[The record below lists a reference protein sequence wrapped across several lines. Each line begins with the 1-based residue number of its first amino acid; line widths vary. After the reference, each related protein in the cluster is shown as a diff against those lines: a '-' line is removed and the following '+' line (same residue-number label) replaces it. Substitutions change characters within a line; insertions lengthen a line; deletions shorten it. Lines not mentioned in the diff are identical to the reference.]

1 LDPQLPNFGEKKER
15 YTREIKEMERKKLY
29 QVFPI
34 GREADNGE
42 GYCLYC
48 HTR

>member
-1 LDPQLPNFGEKKER
+1 LERRKKDIQ
-15 YTREIKEMERKKLY
+15 REIKEMERKKLY

-34 GREADNGE
+34 GREADDGE